1 MTITFICEVAR
12 IPKDRFSHDKAHFVG
27 IGKSVAYEGVKTTK
41 QGYELVFGT
50 NYLGPFLLTY
60 LLIDLLKKSA
70 PSQIINLS
78 SVVHYLML
86 WNKLDFKMMINGET
100 GALAYDASKMGNIM
114 HARELAK
121 RYKGKI
127 RHVCTCTII

>member
-1 MTITFICEVAR
+1 M
-12 IPKDRFSHDKAHFVG
+12 
-27 IGKSVAYEGVKTTK
+27 
-41 QGYELVFGT
+41 FGT

-60 LLIDLLKKSA
+60 LLLDLLKKSA

-86 WNKLDFKMMINGET
+86 WNKLDFKKMVNGQT
-100 GALAYDASKMGNIM
+100 GSLSYDASKIGNIM

-121 RYKGKI
+121 RYKGKS
-127 RHVCTCTII
+127 

>member
-12 IPKDRFSHDKAHFVG
+12 IPKDRFSHEMAQFVG

-86 WNKLDFKMMINGET
+86 WNKLEFERFINGQT
-100 GALAYDASKMGNIM
+100 ADLSYDASKMGNIM
-114 HARELAK
+114 HARELTK
-121 RYKGKI
+121 QYKGKI
-127 RHVCTCTII
+127 RRVCTCTII